1 MARPLNDSVVQLRW
15 SHALSVFSSASVGAV
30 ACCASPFLHLRAEQR
45 GLKLERS
52 EASAECWR
60 AR

>member
-15 SHALSVFSSASVGAV
+15 SHALSVPSFVSVSCGALPV
-30 ACCASPFLHLRAEQR
+30 LHLPAEQR

-52 EASAECWR
+52 ET
-60 AR
+60 